1 MSDNVGFVELLRV
14 AVVWLQSSGGGS
26 DDRRGELRGEA
37 SMTDGGG
44 GRTRDVAFL
53 GLL

>member
-1 MSDNVGFVELLRV
+1 MLGNVWFVKLLRV
-14 AVVWLQSSGGGS
+14 DVVWLQGSGTGS
-26 DDRRGELRGEA
+26 GDRKAELAGEA
-37 SMTDGGG
+37 SMADGGG

>member
-14 AVVWLQSSGGGS
+14 VVVWLRSSGGGS
-26 DDRRGELRGEA
+26 DDRRAELRGEA
-37 SMTDGGG
+37 SMADGGG

>member
-1 MSDNVGFVELLRV
+1 MPGNVGFVKLLRV
-14 AVVWLQSSGGGS
+14 DVVWLRSSGGGS
-26 DDRRGELRGEA
+26 DDRKADLGGEA
-37 SMTDGGG
+37 SMADGGG